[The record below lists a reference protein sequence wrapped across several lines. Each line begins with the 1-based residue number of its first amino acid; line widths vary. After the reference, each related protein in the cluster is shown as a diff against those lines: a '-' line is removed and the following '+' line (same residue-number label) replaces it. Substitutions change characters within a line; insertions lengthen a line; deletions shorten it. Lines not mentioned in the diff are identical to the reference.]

1 MERVKRKESLFVE
14 SVVEALWEL
23 LEDKSFEKI
32 SVSELVERAGIGR
45 VTFYRNFSNK
55 EEVLERSLNLELQ
68 AWLTERQIDLS
79 DWSDAHLLLAL
90 RQFFDFWY
98 EQQDKIRL
106 LTTNHLDYLLEE
118 VLDRYFKERLGDLTD
133 DFHLQFIVGGFFR
146 VLKIWVARGCKE
158 SPDDIMRLMG
168 EQ

>member
-14 SVVEALWEL
+14 SAVEALWEL
-23 LEDKSFEKI
+23 LEDKFFEKI

-55 EEVLERSLNLELQ
+55 EEVLERSFNLELQ
-68 AWLTERQIDLS
+68 AWLLKRQIDLS

-106 LTTNHLDYLLEE
+106 LTANHLDYLLEE
-118 VLDRYFKERLGDLTD
+118 VLERYFKERLGDLTD

-146 VLKIWVARGCKE
+146 VLKTWVARGCKE

>member
-1 MERVKRKESLFVE
+1 MEKLVPALLFAQKEANERKCCTWKESLFVE
-14 SVVEALWEL
+14 SVVEGLWEL

-55 EEVLERSLNLELQ
+55 EEVLKRSFNMELQ
-68 AWLTERQIDLS
+68 AWLSERQIDLS
-79 DWSDAHLLLAL
+79 DWTDGQLLSAL

-106 LTTNHLDYLLEE
+106 LIC
-118 VLDRYFKERLGDLTD
+118 LTGI
-133 DFHLQFIVGGFFR
+133 LIA
-146 VLKIWVARGCKE
+146 LVAK
-158 SPDDIMRLMG
+158 
-168 EQ
+168 

>member
-14 SVVEALWEL
+14 SVVEGLWEL

-32 SVSELVERAGIGR
+32 SVSELVERADIGR

-55 EEVLERSLNLELQ
+55 EEELKRSFNTELQ
-68 AWLTERQIDLS
+68 AWLSEGQIDLS
-79 DWSDAHLLLAL
+79 DWTHGHLLSAL

-106 LTTNHLDYLLEE
+106 LIC
-118 VLDRYFKERLGDLTD
+118 LTGI
-133 DFHLQFIVGGFFR
+133 LIA
-146 VLKIWVARGCKE
+146 LVAK
-158 SPDDIMRLMG
+158 
-168 EQ
+168 

>member
-14 SVVEALWEL
+14 SVVEGLWEL

-55 EEVLERSLNLELQ
+55 EEVLKRSFNMELQ
-68 AWLTERQIDLS
+68 AWLSEQQIDLS
-79 DWSDAHLLLAL
+79 DWTDGQLLSAL

-98 EQQDKIRL
+98 EQQDNIRFL
-106 LTTNHLDYLLEE
+106 ICLTGILIAL
-118 VLDRYFKERLGDLTD
+118 
-133 DFHLQFIVGGFFR
+133 
-146 VLKIWVARGCKE
+146 VAK
-158 SPDDIMRLMG
+158 
-168 EQ
+168 

>member
-1 MERVKRKESLFVE
+1 MQSVKLVSDEVLHMERVKRKESLFVE
-14 SVVEALWEL
+14 SVVEGLWGL

-55 EEVLERSLNLELQ
+55 EEVLKRSFNMELQ
-68 AWLTERQIDLS
+68 AWLSERQIDLS
-79 DWSDAHLLLAL
+79 DWTDGQLLSAL

-106 LTTNHLDYLLEE
+106 LIC
-118 VLDRYFKERLGDLTD
+118 LTGI
-133 DFHLQFIVGGFFR
+133 LIA
-146 VLKIWVARGCKE
+146 LVAK
-158 SPDDIMRLMG
+158 
-168 EQ
+168 